1 MAKTTKGNAA
11 GRTTRTLKRGRLTL
25 DQAMIG
31 VLIAAMDANRHVSR
45 EEAWRAHHIIWSMRR
60 FRRQRGETVDRLIEI
75 VRDRMERDG
84 TAAVLQEAARTLP
97 ARLRPPAFAVA
108 VDLMLA
114 DTRLEPAEQA
124 FVKRLAAALK
134 IRPALADGI
143 LRAMLI
149 KNSA

>member
-1 MAKTTKGNAA
+1 
-11 GRTTRTLKRGRLTL
+11 
-25 DQAMIG
+25 
-31 VLIAAMDANRHVSR
+31 
-45 EEAWRAHHIIWSMRR
+45 MRR

-75 VRDRMERDG
+75 VRDRMELDG